1 MSASIPPSNPPSH
14 IASSDPVLSKPT
26 LEQGELADISIHT
39 VHSTVRSEGAEPHE
53 AMQPIPIL
61 VIFLFSALM
70 FWGGLYIQRYSGNY
84 RADIFD
90 HNWMPTAAA
99 QVVEKSFEPIIEG
112 GKLFSRNCQQCHQHD
127 GKGVHGVYPPLDGS
141 EWVLGEQERIVKVL
155 LFGMSGTITV
165 AGQTITGNMPTVG
178 HLKDRQI
185 AAVLTYVRQ
194 AWSNKAEA
202 VPEELVTKIRA
213 ETKRTKPWKP
223 EELLAEHPF

>member
-1 MSASIPPSNPPSH
+1 MSAPLHPSDD
-14 IASSDPVLSKPT
+14 ASQDPIRSRPT
-26 LEQGELADISIHT
+26 LEQGELADASIHT

-53 AMQPIPIL
+53 AMRPIPIL

-90 HNWMPTAAA
+90 HNWTPTSAA
-99 QVVEKSFEPIIEG
+99 QAVEKPFDPLIEG
-112 GKLFSRNCQQCHQHD
+112 AKLFSRNCQQCHQQT

-141 EWVLGEQERIVKVL
+141 EWVQGVPERIVKVL
-155 LFGMSGTITV
+155 LFGMSGTVTV
-165 AGQTITGNMPTVG
+165 AGETVTGNMPSVG

-185 AAVLTYVRQ
+185 AAVLSYIRQ

-202 VPEELVTKIRA
+202 VPEELVTKLRA
-213 ETKRTKPWKP
+213 ETQRTKPWKP